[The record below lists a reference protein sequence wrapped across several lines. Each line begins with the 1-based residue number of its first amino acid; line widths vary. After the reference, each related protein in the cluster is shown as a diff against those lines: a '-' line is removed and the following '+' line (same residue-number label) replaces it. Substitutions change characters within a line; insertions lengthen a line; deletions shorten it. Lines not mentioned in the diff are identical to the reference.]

1 MLIIHYFLTFMP
13 AASGSGGKGQSERS
27 GVRRLMKWIKGVF
40 LRVCSRFAVHIN
52 FFIINYLTIAAIRR
66 LLIRYSVGYNQP
78 EKI

>member
-52 FFIINYLTIAAIRR
+52 FFIIN
-66 LLIRYSVGYNQP
+66 
-78 EKI
+78 